1 MYIKFYVEGYNIIIL
16 SDYNGVL
23 ISNFWVIDLIF
34 MIFEFCVLLY
44 FIVFIIFIWK
54 IDNILSDR
62 NKNFKYIVYM
72 IY

>member
-1 MYIKFYVEGYNIIIL
+1 MYIKFYVEGNNIIIL
-16 SDYNGVL
+16 SDYNDVL

-62 NKNFKYIVYM
+62 NKNRICIVYM

>member
-34 MIFEFCVLLY
+34 MIFEFCVLSY

-62 NKNFKYIVYM
+62 NKNLKCIVYM

>member
-54 IDNILSDR
+54 IDNI
-62 NKNFKYIVYM
+62 
-72 IY
+72 

>member
-1 MYIKFYVEGYNIIIL
+1 MYIKFYVEGNNIIIL
-16 SDYNGVL
+16 SDYNDVL

-34 MIFEFCVLLY
+34 MIFEFCVYSYL
-44 FIVFIIFIWK
+44 IVFIIFIWK

-62 NKNFKYIVYM
+62 NKNLKCIVYM

>member
-1 MYIKFYVEGYNIIIL
+1 MYIKFYVEGNNIIIL
-16 SDYNGVL
+16 SDYNDVL

-54 IDNILSDR
+54 IDNI
-62 NKNFKYIVYM
+62 
-72 IY
+72 

>member
-1 MYIKFYVEGYNIIIL
+1 MYIKFYVEGNNIIIL
-16 SDYNGVL
+16 SDYNDVL

-62 NKNFKYIVYM
+62 NKNLKCIVYM

>member
-1 MYIKFYVEGYNIIIL
+1 MYIKFYVGGYNIIIL

-34 MIFEFCVLLY
+34 MIFEFCVLSY

-62 NKNFKYIVYM
+62 NKNLKCIVYM